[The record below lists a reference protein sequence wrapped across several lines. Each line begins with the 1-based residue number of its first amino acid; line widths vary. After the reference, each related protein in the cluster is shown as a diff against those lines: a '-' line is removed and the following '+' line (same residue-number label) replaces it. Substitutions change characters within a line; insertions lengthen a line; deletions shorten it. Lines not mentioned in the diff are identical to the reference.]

1 MSANHPSK
9 LLRNLG
15 RKGVLSWLTTSAPPA
30 TEPATDYPPEPPKEP
45 RREAQASEHRHQTD
59 VTGLELA
66 GHRLGGAQRHQAG
79 LLDGPAP
86 ATEVQGETG

>member
-1 MSANHPSK
+1 MEHPS
-9 LLRNLG
+9 
-15 RKGVLSWLTTSAPPA
+15 
-30 TEPATDYPPEPPKEP
+30 EPPEEP

-59 VTGLELA
+59 VAGLELA

-86 ATEVQGETG
+86 RAY